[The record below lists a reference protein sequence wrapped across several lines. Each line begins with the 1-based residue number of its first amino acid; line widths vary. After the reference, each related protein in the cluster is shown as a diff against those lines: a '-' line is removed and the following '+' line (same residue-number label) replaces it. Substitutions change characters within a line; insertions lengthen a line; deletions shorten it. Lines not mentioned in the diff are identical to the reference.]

1 MHHGVGVFDPDAVGT
16 EVCLHDVHHRVVGS
30 SERPIALPF
39 EHRGESRYG
48 LCARLNYT
56 LHRVVVRQLAYVT
69 AAILDDVDFVTIVYR
84 LYRGKSHAG
93 FRPQSGQNDLLAA
106 SFFDRCHEVL
116 VIPGV
121 HRRPLDGFLAGIHRS
136 ELRPHISA
144 ERLRFDSREYNRQF
158 EYSCGLSERDHA
170 IDNPLA
176 VGIADS
182 EQHLWLMVDQRHN
195 AIVGSEQP
203 FFTALWTDAAWTHLL
218 IPPFMSRL
226 TKLLPKPV

>member
-1 MHHGVGVFDPDAVGT
+1 MRDGGGVFELDAVGP
-16 EVCLHDVHHRVVGS
+16 EVCLRDVHHRVVGS

-56 LHRVVVRQLAYVT
+56 LHRIVVRQLAYVT
-69 AAILDDVDFVTIVYR
+69 AAILDDADFVTIAYR
-84 LYRGKSHAG
+84 LYRGTSHAG

-106 SFFDRCHEVL
+106 SFSDRCHEVL
-116 VIPGV
+116 VIPGI
-121 HRRPLDGFLAGIHRS
+121 HRRPLDGFLGGIHRS

-144 ERLRFDSREYNRQF
+144 ERLRFDRREYNRQF

-182 EQHLWLMVDQRHN
+182 EQHLWLIVDQLHN
-195 AIVGSEQP
+195 AIVRTPE
-203 FFTALWTDAAWTHLL
+203 
-218 IPPFMSRL
+218 PPFTQFGANSAR
-226 TKLLPKPV
+226 

>member
-1 MHHGVGVFDPDAVGT
+1 MDHRVGVFDPDAVGT
-16 EVCLHDVHHRVVGS
+16 EVCLHDLHHRVVGS

-56 LHRVVVRQLAYVT
+56 LHGVVVRQLAYVT
-69 AAILDDVDFVTIVYR
+69 AAILDDVDFIAVVYR
-84 LYRGKSHAG
+84 LYRRESYTG
-93 FRPQSGQNDLLAA
+93 FRPQSGQHDFLAA
-106 SFFDRCHEVL
+106 GFFDRCYEVL
-116 VIPGV
+116 VIPGI
-121 HRRPLDGFLAGIHRS
+121 HRRPFDGFLAGKDRP
-136 ELRPHISA
+136 ELRPHVSA

-195 AIVGSEQP
+195 AIGRSQNSL
-203 FFTALWTDAAWTHLL
+203 FTQFGATCELGRRTRRETADQRMA
-218 IPPFMSRL
+218 
-226 TKLLPKPV
+226 